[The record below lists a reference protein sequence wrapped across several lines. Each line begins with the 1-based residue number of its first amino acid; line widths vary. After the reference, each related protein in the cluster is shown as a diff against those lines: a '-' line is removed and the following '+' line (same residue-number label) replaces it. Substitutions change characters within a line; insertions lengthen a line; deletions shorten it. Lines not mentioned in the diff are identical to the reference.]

1 MDADCIL
8 KQVLK
13 ISREEILL
21 TPGFPVSKKKYRKI
35 RRCLSK
41 RKKGLPIAYITGKK
55 EFYGYDFYVNRAV
68 LIPKPDTE
76 ILVEKALEKASG
88 NFPKGK
94 TLKVLDLCA
103 GSGAIGISFLLEAVK
118 LGIPC
123 EMVFSDISA
132 KALKVCRK
140 NLKFHST
147 REPFLNKRTKV
158 LKGNLLIPVL
168 KIYGKESFD
177 LVLTNPPYVPE
188 KTSRELLKDGR
199 AEPFLA
205 LNGGSD
211 GLDLIRKLIPD
222 AQKLLVPGGLI
233 FLESGETQTE
243 IVSRY
248 FLDNGFCSIIRHKD
262 LEGQFRVTEARKQ

>member
-8 KQVLK
+8 KKVLR
-13 ISREEILL
+13 ISLEEIFLN
-21 TPGFPVSKKKYRKI
+21 PGFQVSKKQYRKI

-41 RKKGLPIAYITGKK
+41 RKKGLPIAYITGNK

-76 ILVEKALEKASG
+76 ILVEKALEKAAG

-94 TLKVLDLCA
+94 TLKVLDLCT
-103 GSGAIGISFLLEAVK
+103 GSGAVGISFFLEAAK

-147 REPFLNKRTKV
+147 WEPSINKRTRV
-158 LKGNLLIPVL
+158 LKGNLLTPVL
-168 KIYGKESFD
+168 KTYGKESFD

-222 AQKLLVPGGLI
+222 AQRLLVPGGLI

-243 IVSRY
+243 TISRY
-248 FLDNGFCSIIRHKD
+248 FLEKGFCSIIRHKD